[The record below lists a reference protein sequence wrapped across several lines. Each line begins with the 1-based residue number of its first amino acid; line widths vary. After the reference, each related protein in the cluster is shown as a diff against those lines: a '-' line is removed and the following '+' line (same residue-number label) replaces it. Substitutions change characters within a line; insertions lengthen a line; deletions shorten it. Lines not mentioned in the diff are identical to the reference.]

1 MVMKKVII
9 YSLICF
15 LSFCFEPFAHA
26 ADITIAVIAPKAG
39 ENAKAGNE
47 LFKGAKL
54 AAEEINSNG
63 GLLKNKIDLLT
74 IDDRCDDRLAISTAE
89 MLTLLSSKKVV
100 LVVGPYCISHYE
112 ETAEI
117 YKNAEIFQIIPT
129 IEAFHTKDIERKDQ
143 MILLN
148 TKTQMSTDFF
158 NYYNNNFAGLKVG
171 FIYNNNADLGYE
183 EAASELHTAFRRY
196 GKANLLK
203 FYPYNPKHDAN
214 DLAKQLKK
222 DDINVILVVGRIHEV
237 TDIIYAAKK
246 KNKNI
251 FVFSNKKNFPA
262 ELISD
267 LDDRTTGLYAMELAD
282 IKDSLLF
289 TESLVDL
296 RLLGSEPEGLE
307 AYSYAAIKQWS
318 NLIKQIKTFNYK
330 QLLQKVRT
338 TETQVEWQEFLM
350 HSGKLNSAKYTI
362 ETYKEGDFKQ
372 VY

>member
-1 MVMKKVII
+1 MKKVLI
-9 YSLICF
+9 YILTYLLCF
-15 LSFCFEPFAHA
+15 CPWYFAHA

-39 ENAKAGNE
+39 ENAKEGSE

-54 AAEEINSNG
+54 AAEEINSSG
-63 GLLKNKIDLLT
+63 GLLKQKIDLLT

-89 MLTLLSSKKVV
+89 MLTLLNSKKVV
-100 LVVGPYCISHYE
+100 LVIGPYCINHYE

-129 IEAFHTKDIERKDQ
+129 TEAFHTKDIERKDQ
-143 MILLN
+143 MLLLN

-171 FIYNNNADLGYE
+171 FIYNSDANLGYDE
-183 EAASELHTAFRRY
+183 TASELHTAFRRY

-203 FYPYNPKHDAN
+203 FYPYTAKQDVD
-214 DLAKQLKK
+214 DLAQQLKL
-222 DDINVILVVGRIHEV
+222 DDINVILVVGRTNEV

-246 KNKNI
+246 QNKNL
-251 FVFSNKKNFPA
+251 FVFSNKKNFPP

-267 LDDRTTGLYAMELAD
+267 LGKRAAGLYAMELAD

-296 RLLGSEPEGLE
+296 LLLGIEPEGLE
-307 AYSYAAIKQWS
+307 AYSYVAIKQWS
-318 NLIKQIKTFNYK
+318 NLIKQNKTFNYK
-330 QLLQKVRT
+330 QLLKKIHDAEHQ
-338 TETQVEWQEFLM
+338 ENWQAFLM
-350 HSGKLNSAKYTI
+350 HSGKANSAKYTI